1 MTETYVLK
9 QMVSLAHTPFQIVNR
24 DGSVELGVG
33 MRNVERLFY
42 EKNHQMIAVARERA
56 REYPVIF
63 AEKRLLFAVFP
74 EDPVTGQIL
83 LAGPVVSRALS
94 REQLIEVRREWNMGK
109 TDYQPPVTSIKK
121 MVSMMLL
128 LHWQST
134 GVTMSVDEFWKKN
147 RKNYQSGQEFERRL
161 SRELFQY
168 QENVG
173 LHNPYEQELRE
184 MNSITNGDMEAL
196 SRSMSETYE
205 GEIGILA
212 KDPLRSAKNVAIGN
226 ITLAS
231 RAAIRGGMS
240 TEK

>member
-1 MTETYVLK
+1 MN
-9 QMVSLAHTPFQIVNR
+9 S
-24 DGSVELGVG
+24 G
-33 MRNVERLFY
+33 
-42 EKNHQMIAVARERA
+42 
-56 REYPVIF
+56 
-63 AEKRLLFAVFP
+63 
-74 EDPVTGQIL
+74 
-83 LAGPVVSRALS
+83 
-94 REQLIEVRREWNMGK
+94 
-109 TDYQPPVTSIKK
+109 
-121 MVSMMLL
+121 
-128 LHWQST
+128 
-134 GVTMSVDEFWKKN
+134 KKN
-147 RKNYQSGQEFERRL
+147 RKNYQFGQEFERRL

-184 MNSITNGDMEAL
+184 MNSITNGDIEAL

-240 TEK
+240 TEKIVFPGRQLQPAGGRNRKSSGGGGF

>member
-42 EKNHQMIAVARERA
+42 AKKSSDDSGRQREGKR
-56 REYPVIF
+56 ISGDLCG
-63 AEKRLLFAVFP
+63 KRLLFAVFP

-121 MVSMMLL
+121 N
-128 LHWQST
+128 W
-134 GVTMSVDEFWKKN
+134 F
-147 RKNYQSGQEFERRL
+147 R
-161 SRELFQY
+161 
-168 QENVG
+168 
-173 LHNPYEQELRE
+173 
-184 MNSITNGDMEAL
+184 
-196 SRSMSETYE
+196 
-205 GEIGILA
+205 
-212 KDPLRSAKNVAIGN
+212 
-226 ITLAS
+226 
-231 RAAIRGGMS
+231 
-240 TEK
+240 

>member
-83 LAGPVVSRALS
+83 LAGPVVSSL
-94 REQLIEVRREWNMGK
+94 
-109 TDYQPPVTSIKK
+109 P
-121 MVSMMLL
+121 
-128 LHWQST
+128 
-134 GVTMSVDEFWKKN
+134 SVFDN
-147 RKNYQSGQEFERRL
+147 
-161 SRELFQY
+161 
-168 QENVG
+168 
-173 LHNPYEQELRE
+173 LHNRSNPCRPKTPF
-184 MNSITNGDMEAL
+184 TNL
-196 SRSMSETYE
+196 
-205 GEIGILA
+205 
-212 KDPLRSAKNVAIGN
+212 
-226 ITLAS
+226 
-231 RAAIRGGMS
+231 
-240 TEK
+240 